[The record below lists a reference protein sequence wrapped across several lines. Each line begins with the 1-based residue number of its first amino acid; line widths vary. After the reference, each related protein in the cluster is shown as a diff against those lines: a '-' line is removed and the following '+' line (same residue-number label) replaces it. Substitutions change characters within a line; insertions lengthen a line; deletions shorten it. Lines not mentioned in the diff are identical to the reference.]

1 MAGLG
6 ARAIVVGAGPAGCS
20 AAIALRRAGFA
31 VVLVDKGRR
40 GRDKVCGDA
49 LIPDAFAAL
58 EALGC
63 LDPVL
68 ARAHTVPCL
77 RIHAP
82 GHPPVDVRGRL
93 ACLPRAG
100 LDAVLLDAAAAAGA
114 EFLPETAC
122 EGVLERAGRVTGV
135 RLRDAHGAALALR
148 ADHVLLATGAAA
160 GPLEAAGMC
169 LRRAPSGIA
178 LRAYFEVPAALAEEL
193 DALTLSYDRTMCPG
207 YGWIFAGPGRIF
219 NVGVGFFHDALRQPR
234 SSNLRTLW
242 DGFME
247 GSPVTVQLRRFARQL
262 TPPRGAPLRTSLRG
276 ARITRP
282 GLMLVGE
289 TIGTTYAFSGEG
301 IGKAMQTGLLAAEC
315 LARDP
320 DHAAALYER
329 QLQAR
334 FRAQFDAYRIA
345 QNWLSFPLVCKLL
358 ARRAQ
363 HGAYVRS
370 QLEGLLAETVNP
382 RELLSVRG
390 LVRAM
395 VA

>member
-1 MAGLG
+1 
-6 ARAIVVGAGPAGCS
+6 
-20 AAIALRRAGFA
+20 
-31 VVLVDKGRR
+31 
-40 GRDKVCGDA
+40 
-49 LIPDAFAAL
+49 
-58 EALGC
+58 
-63 LDPVL
+63 
-68 ARAHTVPCL
+68 
-77 RIHAP
+77 
-82 GHPPVDVRGRL
+82 
-93 ACLPRAG
+93 
-100 LDAVLLDAAAAAGA
+100 
-114 EFLPETAC
+114 
-122 EGVLERAGRVTGV
+122 
-135 RLRDAHGAALALR
+135 
-148 ADHVLLATGAAA
+148 
-160 GPLEAAGMC
+160 
-169 LRRAPSGIA
+169 
-178 LRAYFEVPAALAEEL
+178 
-193 DALTLSYDRTMCPG
+193 MCPG

-334 FRAQFDAYRIA
+334 FRAQFDAYRVA